1 MDLVVSTLKR
11 VRRRL
16 FVQRWLHLTFI
27 SLIYTS
33 SISCLWLVLTRFLPI
48 LGKPEPVCL
57 GVVVA
62 GCLVAGT
69 LAIRRRP
76 ALVDA
81 ALAADHRVGLK
92 ERLTSSLELAHVE
105 NAMVA
110 ELHEDARRHLDQ
122 IDIRRDFAIHL
133 PQSSRWLV
141 LPVLLLGVCN
151 VFLPEFDLFGM
162 KARQAEARA
171 KTERIQT
178 AVQRLREEIK
188 PLEAAVPLPESS
200 PLEET
205 KALVDKV
212 STQLERGEIT
222 EKQALA
228 KLVDLRDALKERT
241 NEANAGVPK
250 PKVAASTMN
259 PGIAKDVANDIEKGK
274 FGEAAQKIQAMK
286 EKLEKGEL
294 NKKEAEKAAQDLKQ
308 LAKMLGN
315 QNAAMSE
322 ALSEMAQALEMGD
335 PKQAAAAMAKMDLSL
350 KDLESMLQQ
359 LDQLAKAQA
368 CLSKCKNCLSKIPCI
383 GDWAEGETNRRG
395 IGMGKPGKGQGGN
408 VGDLPQI
415 NAKFDPSLLPGKMVP
430 GKVLMSIEQKAAPET
445 GEESTIEYTQQT
457 FVQAQQQA
465 EQALEQEEIPRG
477 SREFV
482 RQYFGT
488 LETSGTEQG
497 AARTGSVP

>member
-1 MDLVVSTLKR
+1 MDLVVSTLNR

-16 FVQRWLHLTFI
+16 FVQCWLRLTFV
-27 SLIYTS
+27 SLIYS
-33 SISCLWLVLTRFLPI
+33 SSVSCVWLVLTRLLPV
-48 LGKPEPVCL
+48 LGNPEPVCA
-57 GVVVA
+57 GIVVA
-62 GCLVAGT
+62 GCFVAGV
-69 LAIRRRP
+69 LAIRKRP
-76 ALVDA
+76 TLINA
-81 ALAADHRVGLK
+81 ALAADHRAGLK

-105 NAMVA
+105 NAMVT
-110 ELHEDARRHLDQ
+110 ELHEDARRHLARVDV
-122 IDIRRDFAIHL
+122 RRDFALHL
-133 PQSSRWLV
+133 PKSSRWLV
-141 LPVLLLGVCN
+141 LTLVIFGVCN

-171 KTERIQT
+171 KVERVQSE
-178 AVQRLREEIK
+178 VQRLREEIK
-188 PLEAAVPLPESS
+188 PLEAVVPIPETG
-200 PLEET
+200 PLADT

-212 STQLERGEIT
+212 ATQLERGEIT

-228 KLVDLRDALKERT
+228 KLVDMRDALKERT
-241 NEANAGVPK
+241 KEANAGTPK
-250 PKVAASTMN
+250 PKLAANTLN

-294 NKKEAEKAAQDLKQ
+294 NKKEADKAAQDLKQ
-308 LAKMLGN
+308 LAKLLGN
-315 QNAAMSE
+315 QNAAMSK

-335 PKQAAAAMAKMDLSL
+335 PKQAAAAMKKMDLSL
-350 KDLESMLQQ
+350 KDLESMLVQ

-368 CLSKCKNCLSKIPCI
+368 CLGKCKSCLCRLPGI
-383 GDWAEGETNRRG
+383 GDWAEGETNKRG
-395 IGMGKPGKGQGGN
+395 VGRGGPGKGQGAP
-408 VGDLPQI
+408 VTDLPQV

-430 GKVLMSIEQKAAPET
+430 GKVLMSLEQKAAPET
-445 GEESTIEYTQQT
+445 GEESTIGYTQQT

-488 LETSGTEQG
+488 METNGTEQG
-497 AARTGSVP
+497 AAKTGSAQ